1 MLKELKVRNFA
12 LIDSAD
18 ITFRNN
24 FVVITGETGAGKSIL
39 LDALSL
45 ALGKKADT
53 SAILDKTKKSIVEA
67 VFDITH
73 LDLQS
78 FFEVNELD
86 YQNETILRREI
97 SADGKS
103 RSFINDTPVSLS
115 MVKSLGDLLL
125 DIHSQHQNLIIHST
139 PFRYN
144 FVDALADCLNDRLS
158 YAQSFKKYQ
167 KEKKELHEWISRQNS
182 AQKEID
188 YYQYIL
194 KELQDANIHEGE
206 LQQIEEEL
214 NQLQNAENIIQQL
227 SAAANML
234 KDAEINALQ
243 IVNQA
248 KNALQSISKYH
259 PKYEELAERLHNV
272 TIEIKDI
279 AEEAGNLLADIDI
292 HPEKIQ
298 MLTERLDI
306 INKLLKKHGV
316 KTDTELLQ
324 IQAETEEKLSQYQN
338 IDDIIAEKKQVVQ
351 QLEKQI
357 LQQAQNISEK
367 RKSAQHKIEK
377 ECTDILKELAI
388 PNAQFIV
395 SIQNKDNEE
404 INEYGKDEIKILFSA
419 NKGIPPAELQKT
431 ASGGEISR
439 LMLAIKSMM
448 ARKISLPTII
458 FDEIDTGVSGM
469 VAGKMADIMR
479 KMSDNMQVI
488 VITHLPQIAAKG
500 KQHLYV
506 SKEETDNKTLSKI
519 TELNNRQRVIEIAK
533 MLSDGEPG
541 EAAIRN
547 AEELL
552 LN

>member
-78 FFEVNELD
+78 FFEANELD

-103 RSFINDTPVSLS
+103 RLFVNDTPVALS
-115 MVKSLGDLLL
+115 VVKSLGDLLI

-139 PFRYN
+139 AFRYN
-144 FVDALADCLNDRLS
+144 FVDALADCFNDRLA
-158 YAQSFKKYQ
+158 YTRLFKEYQ
-167 KEKKELHEWISRQNS
+167 KEKKQLEEWIVRQDS
-182 AQKEID
+182 AQKETD
-188 YYQYIL
+188 YYRYIL
-194 KELQDANIHEGE
+194 KELQDADIREGE
-206 LQQIEEEL
+206 LQQTEEEL

-227 SAAANML
+227 SAAANVL
-234 KDAEINALQ
+234 KDADINALQ
-243 IVNQA
+243 LVNQA

-259 PKYEELAERLHNV
+259 SKYEEFAQRLQSV
-272 TIEIKDI
+272 VVEIKDI
-279 AEEAGNLLADIDI
+279 ADESENLLADIDI
-292 HPEKIQ
+292 NPEKIQ

-316 KTDTELLQ
+316 KTDTELMQ

-338 IDDIIAEKKQVVQ
+338 IDDIIAEKKQLVER
-351 QLEKQI
+351 LKKQI
-357 LQQAQNISEK
+357 LEQAQTISEK
-367 RKSAQHKIEK
+367 RKSARQKIEK
-377 ECTDILKELAI
+377 ECTDLLKELAM
-388 PNAQFIV
+388 PHAQFVVDIRDK
-395 SIQNKDNEE
+395 NNGETD
-404 INEYGKDEIKILFSA
+404 EYGKDEIKFLFSA
-419 NKGIPPAELQKT
+419 NKGVPPSELQKT

-448 ARKISLPTII
+448 AKKISLPTII
-458 FDEIDTGVSGM
+458 FDEIDIGVSGA

-506 SKEETDNKTLSKI
+506 SKEETDSRTLSKI
-519 TELNNRQRVIEIAK
+519 TELNNRQRVMEIAK